1 MRRFSKSSS
10 NRPSPDAQRLI
21 ALAQGMAQAASRL
34 EERQWENRLD
44 LLIHKLLKGA
54 HQDAIDAA
62 LEQLFNTDI
71 AAYDALLESVEAGSE
86 SCAVERDD
94 VQYHALLI
102 AIPILAWTRF
112 SIASGSISDEMRTT
126 LCAHLHGHLLAEDTC
141 LALAPMLFSIDQ
153 LPRTHAE
160 TFALT
165 QRMAQAAVKGA
176 SVKSLANPPETAPFL
191 ADTRYLLATVAAP
204 AGEPLFSWQATAQP
218 AERTTALAQWRAQ
231 ASPNVASLLP
241 GCGVELLMPEA
252 YYVACR
258 EADLQVRPA
267 SIRAAVHYL
276 AHTLNVDAN
285 GLRAVIGSF
294 SEEPL
299 SGRVDEYRIGFTLRQ
314 NPEVIYGV
322 VWPLYGQEDEQ
333 ESDDMPTFEAL
344 TTPELLESNLRTPL
358 EEITALLRA
367 CGVTHI
373 KRHSEHFP
381 LEFCED
387 CGAPLYPD
395 PEGELVHAEMPDDA
409 PPGPGHF
416 H

>member
-1 MRRFSKSSS
+1 MRRFSKSSP
-10 NRPSPDAQRLI
+10 RRLSPDTQRLI
-21 ALAQGMAQAASRL
+21 TLARGMAQSASRL
-34 EERQWENRLD
+34 EERLWENQVD
-44 LLIHKLLKGA
+44 ILLHKLLKGA
-54 HQDAIDAA
+54 HQDVIDSA
-62 LEQLFNTDI
+62 LEQTFNTDI
-71 AAYDALLESVEAGSE
+71 AAYDALLEAVEAGSE
-86 SCAVERDD
+86 SCSVERDG
-94 VQYHALLI
+94 QPWHALLI

-112 SIASGSISDEMRTT
+112 SIASGTIPDDMRTI
-126 LCAHLHGHLLAEDTC
+126 LCAHLHGHLLAEGTC
-141 LALAPMLFSIDQ
+141 LALAPTLFSIDQ
-153 LPRTHAE
+153 LPRTHSE

-176 SVKSLANPPETAPFL
+176 AIKPLANAPETAAFL

-204 AGEPLFSWQATAQP
+204 AGAPLFGWQATHQP
-218 AERTTALAQWRAQ
+218 EDRATALAQWRAQ
-231 ASPNVASLLP
+231 ATPNIATLLP
-241 GCGVELLMPEA
+241 GCGIELLMPEA

-258 EADLQVRPA
+258 EADRLIRPA

-276 AHTLNVDAN
+276 TQTLNVDAS
-285 GLRAVIGSF
+285 GLRAIIGGF

-314 NPEVIYGV
+314 TSEVIYGV
-322 VWPLYGQEDEQ
+322 VWPLYGQEDE
-333 ESDDMPTFEAL
+333 EETDLAPTFEAL
-344 TTPELLESNLRTPL
+344 TTPELLEAEQRTPL

-373 KRHSEHFP
+373 KRHAEHFP

-387 CGAPLYPD
+387 CGTPLYPD
-395 PEGELVHAEMPDDA
+395 PEAELVHAEMPEDA